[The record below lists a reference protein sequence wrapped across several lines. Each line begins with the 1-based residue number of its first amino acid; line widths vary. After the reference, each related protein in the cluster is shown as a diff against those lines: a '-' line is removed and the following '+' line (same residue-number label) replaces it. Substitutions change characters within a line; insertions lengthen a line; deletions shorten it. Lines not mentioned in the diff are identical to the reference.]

1 MVWRICTDNLH
12 YEKFADGTVKCIE
25 DEIPFEVPKGWE
37 WCRLSNI
44 VQFINGDRGK
54 NYPSKSDYLPNG
66 IPWINT
72 GHILDEGI
80 LTEKEMLFISQEKYD
95 SLHSGKI
102 AENDLVLCLRGA
114 TFGKVARVKP
124 YKIGAIA
131 SSLVIIRC
139 YEYSLAEYLYYYLRS
154 DLAIQQLHLY
164 DNGSAQPNLAAG
176 DVQKYLFPLPPI
188 KEALMISERISILLA
203 LVSKISQE
211 KRNLNAI
218 IANIKTKILDLAIRG
233 QLVPQNPDDEP
244 ASVLLER
251 IRIEKEELIKQGKIK
266 RDKKESII
274 FKGEDNS
281 YYEKI
286 DGEVRCIDEEIPFE
300 IPDTWEWIRLEDL
313 CQKEIRRGKSPK
325 YAQYSQ
331 TLVFAQKC
339 NTKYN
344 GIDIGLAQFLDENTL
359 SKYPVDE
366 FMKDGDIVINS
377 TGTGTLGRVGFY
389 QTSDNIKNIDIVPD
403 SHVTVVRAYKNI
415 NSFYL
420 YAFMK
425 FNQSELEKKGEGST
439 NQKELKPATLKEM
452 FVPIPSITEQ
462 ERISAAIL
470 KVFSIITAIE
480 RSLS

>member
-266 RDKKESII
+266 RDKKESIT

-281 YYEKI
+281 YYEKFS
-286 DGEVRCIDEEIPFE
+286 DAKSRCIDNEIPFNL
-300 IPDTWEWIRLEDL
+300 PDGWEYERLGNI
-313 CQKEIRRGKSPK
+313 CTIARGGSPRP
-325 YAQYSQ
+325 
-331 TLVFAQKC
+331 
-339 NTKYN
+339 
-344 GIDIGLAQFLDENTL
+344 IENYL
-359 SKYPVDE
+359 
-366 FMKDGDIVINS
+366 
-377 TGTGTLGRVGFY
+377 
-389 QTSDNIKNIDIVPD
+389 TSDDNGLNWIKIGD
-403 SHVTVVRAYKNI
+403 
-415 NSFYL
+415 
-420 YAFMK
+420 
-425 FNQSELEKKGEGST
+425 
-439 NQKELKPATLKEM
+439 
-452 FVPIPSITEQ
+452 TEQ
-462 ERISAAIL
+462 GNKYIYST
-470 KVFSIITAIE
+470 KVKIRPEGLNKTRYVESGDV
-480 RSLS
+480 

>member
-266 RDKKESII
+266 RDKKESIT

-281 YYEKI
+281 YYETVAGNTVCLDNELPFQLPEGWVWSRLQNISSVLTDGTHKTPIYSNDGYVFLSSKNVTTGKI
-286 DGEVRCIDEEIPFE
+286 DWDNVMYISEELHE
-300 IPDTWEWIRLEDL
+300 ELYKRLA
-313 CQKEIRRGKSPK
+313 PM
-325 YAQYSQ
+325 
-331 TLVFAQKC
+331 
-339 NTKYN
+339 
-344 GIDIGLAQFLDENTL
+344 
-359 SKYPVDE
+359 P
-366 FMKDGDIVINS
+366 GDILLAKNGT
-377 TGTGTLGRVGFY
+377 TGVAALV
-389 QTSDNIKNIDIVPD
+389 DKNIVFDIYVSLALIRITKKIIEPQYILYIIGSSYIQEYFNKSLKGIGVPNL
-403 SHVTVVRAYKNI
+403 H
-415 NSFYL
+415 
-420 YAFMK
+420 
-425 FNQSELEKKGEGST
+425 LEHIRK
-439 NQKELKPATLKEM
+439 TLI
-452 FVPIPSITEQ
+452 PIPPYAEQ
-462 ERISAAIL
+462 IRI
-470 KVFSIITAIE
+470 IE
-480 RSLS
+480 CTSKISDMIEKISEALL